1 MQVILELAD
10 IGATLEGQESTATMQ
25 NTALLEWSRPQNTKI
40 SNTVWLASLR
50 QVPHPSAATQPIP
63 TPMGLWTGRQM
74 ELTHPLSK
82 YCT

>member
-40 SNTVWLASLR
+40 SRYRMASKP
-50 QVPHPSAATQPIP
+50 QTGP
-63 TPMGLWTGRQM
+63 T
-74 ELTHPLSK
+74 S
-82 YCT
+82 